1 MKISEVAQK
10 NQNISSTE
18 EVTANNITDV
28 ELNDCNDGHMDS
40 CATFINQYLANS
52 SSVDQN
58 KVSLAANKMKGSVD
72 LSASNKLTLYDY
84 FYGKVIN
91 PEKDLCKKMLDELI
105 QDNNQAAILRSY
117 QSELDSVFIAFNKDK
132 KNQLCNSI
140 ISIDA
145 KNFNERDNQI
155 LTKQNTKC
163 SK

>member
-1 MKISEVAQK
+1 
-10 NQNISSTE
+10 
-18 EVTANNITDV
+18 
-28 ELNDCNDGHMDS
+28 
-40 CATFINQYLANS
+40 
-52 SSVDQN
+52 
-58 KVSLAANKMKGSVD
+58 
-72 LSASNKLTLYDY
+72 
-84 FYGKVIN
+84 
-91 PEKDLCKKMLDELI
+91 MLDELI

>member
-1 MKISEVAQK
+1 
-10 NQNISSTE
+10 
-18 EVTANNITDV
+18 
-28 ELNDCNDGHMDS
+28 
-40 CATFINQYLANS
+40 
-52 SSVDQN
+52 
-58 KVSLAANKMKGSVD
+58 MKGSVD